1 MIFGPMWHMG
11 QPKIYTKEKCKSLSG
26 KVGDWI
32 THAMN
37 PAENQ
42 STWPNRQKDSDTSEL
57 CLFVLFIFNCNVKRK
72 LYYGVK
78 EVRRIF
84 SKNKKK

>member
-26 KVGDWI
+26 KVGYWI
-32 THAMN
+32 THEMN

-42 STWPNRQKDSDTSEL
+42 STCPNRQKYCDNSDL
-57 CLFVLFIFNCNVKRK
+57 FLFVLLFFLKIAM
-72 LYYGVK
+72 LK
-78 EVRRIF
+78 ENSF
-84 SKNKKK
+84 LGLKKYVEYFLEKK